1 VTPAELIV
9 AAWFVGCVLA
19 WCLNHVN
26 RIAHEEIAKELRA
39 HDHRLRRLEIAELD
53 RSEREEGDGADDD

>member
-1 VTPAELIV
+1 VTPVVLIV

-26 RIAHEEIAKELRA
+26 LISHEEIAKELRA

-53 RSEREEGDGADDD
+53 RSEREEGDADDE